1 MRKLF
6 LASFLISVI
15 FVQAR
20 RTDWDSV
27 SAHSEPVVMKKLGD
41 YVLSTPSWI
50 EGSIYVSYSEMEN
63 GQLVRYIMNAA
74 TGKREK
80 LIRDIPSF
88 LRQYKSLTG
97 DSTFSDKQ
105 IRYLMVKFDT
115 NTADRFTFTSKGSV
129 KLFDRKKGKLML
141 LKDSKEPER
150 RNIFNS
156 YMRSTSTVDSTFTML
171 GDRFNLYVRNN
182 MTGQILQLTT
192 DGKEYA
198 SYCYRAAKDT
208 LTEKNVAGTWY
219 GHRFIYLM
227 QDDSEVGDLYV
238 INALA
243 KPRPKLETKKM
254 PLPNERGIR
263 RFKLFWYNADT
274 GEAKM
279 LPIDRFKDQNVS
291 LDYTRNG
298 REIYFTRRSR
308 SFDTLELCRI
318 SIETGQVYTLITEI
332 AKPHLNVNEFNYR
345 LINSDK
351 QIVWWSDRDG
361 RGNYYLYNSDGK
373 LLNRI
378 TQGANIV
385 AGSIVHIDSITQRM
399 IFAGYG
405 EEQGIDP
412 NYRFYYSVGLNG
424 KDQYLLTPGNGM
436 HDLSLS
442 SDRRYAV
449 DTYSRM
455 DLPPIYRVIDM
466 SRPKRSFEIRRA
478 NEQLLIKAGWIK
490 PRLVRVKAADE
501 QTELTGVMYL
511 PSHFDE
517 NRKYPIIS
525 NVYPGPQTDQ
535 VPRSFAIDDNGNQ
548 SLAELG
554 FIVIN
559 VQPRGSSPVRDKSFY
574 TYGYGNLRDY
584 AVADDKYT
592 IETLAQCYSFI
603 DLNRVGIYGHS
614 GGGAE
619 TVTAMLTYPDFYK
632 VGVAVSGNHDNNI
645 YIQWWGETYH
655 GLSTIPTNMELAGNL
670 KGKLLLMSGDVDDNV
685 PYASTLRM
693 ADALIKKNKRFDF
706 FIFPGM
712 DHSVYG
718 AYYDNLIRYYFR
730 DHLLNSITRNIDIV
744 NHQ

>member
-6 LASFLISVI
+6 LASLLISFI
-15 FVQAR
+15 FAQAR

-27 SAHSEPVVMKKLGD
+27 SEHSESVVMKKLGD

-50 EGSIYVSYSEMEN
+50 EGSTYVSYSEMEN
-63 GQLVRYIMNAA
+63 GRLVRYIMNAA

-88 LRQYKSLTG
+88 LHQYKSLTG

-150 RNIFNS
+150 RKIFNS

-182 MTGQILQLTT
+182 MTGQIRQLTT

-318 SIETGQVYTLITEI
+318 CLLYT
-332 AKPHLNVNEFNYR
+332 
-345 LINSDK
+345 SD
-351 QIVWWSDRDG
+351 
-361 RGNYYLYNSDGK
+361 
-373 LLNRI
+373 
-378 TQGANIV
+378 
-385 AGSIVHIDSITQRM
+385 
-399 IFAGYG
+399 
-405 EEQGIDP
+405 
-412 NYRFYYSVGLNG
+412 
-424 KDQYLLTPGNGM
+424 
-436 HDLSLS
+436 
-442 SDRRYAV
+442 
-449 DTYSRM
+449 
-455 DLPPIYRVIDM
+455 
-466 SRPKRSFEIRRA
+466 
-478 NEQLLIKAGWIK
+478 
-490 PRLVRVKAADE
+490 AAD
-501 QTELTGVMYL
+501 
-511 PSHFDE
+511 D
-517 NRKYPIIS
+517 
-525 NVYPGPQTDQ
+525 
-535 VPRSFAIDDNGNQ
+535 
-548 SLAELG
+548 
-554 FIVIN
+554 
-559 VQPRGSSPVRDKSFY
+559 
-574 TYGYGNLRDY
+574 
-584 AVADDKYT
+584 
-592 IETLAQCYSFI
+592 
-603 DLNRVGIYGHS
+603 
-614 GGGAE
+614 
-619 TVTAMLTYPDFYK
+619 
-632 VGVAVSGNHDNNI
+632 
-645 YIQWWGETYH
+645 
-655 GLSTIPTNMELAGNL
+655 
-670 KGKLLLMSGDVDDNV
+670 
-685 PYASTLRM
+685 
-693 ADALIKKNKRFDF
+693 
-706 FIFPGM
+706 
-712 DHSVYG
+712 
-718 AYYDNLIRYYFR
+718 
-730 DHLLNSITRNIDIV
+730 
-744 NHQ
+744 